1 MPKTI
6 PAIILQLKAPNV
18 KQYDMIEFKELA
30 RAAHYKIVDV
40 ITQNRSKADSKYF
53 FGSGKVKEIASLI
66 QDSGLMDDMDIHDKV
81 EKRHEEDITFL
92 VNNRLKSSQMV
103 TLSESFRSKVVDRDL
118 LILEIFE
125 EKASTHESK
134 LQIKLARLALQTSAK
149 QRELSAKLKS
159 ERPGRDYHGTG
170 YSAADVYDRA
180 YRKQRK
186 KIMEE
191 LMEIRQHRAVQ
202 RKNRHSEFNVAI
214 VGYTNAGKTTF
225 LNTLK
230 KTDFETKDTAFTT
243 VSTITRRLKYMG
255 DVILFTDTV
264 GFVYDI
270 PHEIIEAFLSTL
282 EEAAFADCIL
292 LLIDIKDD
300 ISEIQGKNRT
310 TYRVMAK
317 IGALEVPIVY
327 AFNKIDLLDDLELK
341 EKKKDLQSVL
351 PPTAT
356 VTFISALS
364 SKSIFRVV
372 NLLRMVKNKK
382 LIISMDKE
390 SIQEFVEGG
399 LVEQKTKKRII

>member
-1 MPKTI
+1 M
-6 PAIILQLKAPNV
+6 L
-18 KQYDMIEFKELA
+18 
-30 RAAHYKIVDV
+30 
-40 ITQNRSKADSKYF
+40 
-53 FGSGKVKEIASLI
+53 
-66 QDSGLMDDMDIHDKV
+66 
-81 EKRHEEDITFL
+81 
-92 VNNRLKSSQMV
+92 
-103 TLSESFRSKVVDRDL
+103 
-118 LILEIFE
+118 
-125 EKASTHESK
+125 
-134 LQIKLARLALQTSAK
+134 
-149 QRELSAKLKS
+149 
-159 ERPGRDYHGTG
+159 
-170 YSAADVYDRA
+170 
-180 YRKQRK
+180 
-186 KIMEE
+186 
-191 LMEIRQHRAVQ
+191 
-202 RKNRHSEFNVAI
+202 
-214 VGYTNAGKTTF
+214 
-225 LNTLK
+225 
-230 KTDFETKDTAFTT
+230 
-243 VSTITRRLKYMG
+243 
-255 DVILFTDTV
+255 
-264 GFVYDI
+264 
-270 PHEIIEAFLSTL
+270 HEIIEAFLLTL

-300 ISEIQGKNRT
+300 ISEIQRKIRT